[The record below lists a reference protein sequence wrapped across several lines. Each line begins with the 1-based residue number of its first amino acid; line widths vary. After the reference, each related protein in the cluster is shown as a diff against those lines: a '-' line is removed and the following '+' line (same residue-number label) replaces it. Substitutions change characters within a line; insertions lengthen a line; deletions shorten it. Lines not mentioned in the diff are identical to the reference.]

1 MGRFFLRKYIS
12 LLLVLG
18 CFVFFTACQR
28 TVETSADE
36 LTSKVWVCENQNGIV
51 AQLSFDGSFAR
62 FSVSGAEE
70 GEIYEIY
77 GRYAVDSEKFYIS
90 SDELYSTYE
99 FTYKV
104 FKDRLMVGYKENTL
118 EFLAVSSL

>member
-18 CFVFFTACQR
+18 CFVFFTGCQR

-90 SDELYSTYE
+90 SDELYRTYE

-104 FKDRLMVGYKENTL
+104 FKDRLLVSYKENTL
-118 EFLAVSSL
+118 EFIAVSSL

>member
-18 CFVFFTACQR
+18 CFVFLGACQR

-36 LTSKVWVCENQNGIV
+36 LTSKGWVCKNQNGIV

-90 SDELYSTYE
+90 SDELYRTYE

-104 FKDRLMVGYKENTL
+104 FKDRLLVGYKENTL
-118 EFLAVSSL
+118 EFIAVSS

>member
-18 CFVFFTACQR
+18 CFVFFTGCQR
-28 TVETSADE
+28 TVGTSADE

-62 FSVSGAEE
+62 FYVSGAEE

-90 SDELYSTYE
+90 SDELYRTYE

>member
-18 CFVFFTACQR
+18 CFVFLGACQR

-36 LTSKVWVCENQNGIV
+36 LTSKAWVCENQNGIV

-90 SDELYSTYE
+90 SDELYRTYE

-104 FKDRLMVGYKENTL
+104 FKDRLLVSYKENTL
-118 EFLAVSSL
+118 EFIAVSS